1 MSASGEPDALALAQR
16 LGAAY
21 GRAIDAHK
29 TYPTG
34 VAFSGRLRLASL
46 DGSAAAVGADIA
58 HLAAPLAAHPAQV
71 PDAGACL
78 AIGCFA
84 NELHVLTGDAVW
96 KRLLTALTDRFVA
109 DADVRVEDIF
119 FAATLLGRARA
130 CTGDAGY
137 LHRFGDFLARIDTQQ
152 ASGLFVHCHAAPWL
166 WGRGNAFAAIGL
178 AEAMTYIE
186 DAALRTRCA
195 AMCHAQLEAL
205 RAHQHESGLWHQIID
220 DADTYLEHSASCM
233 FGYAIA
239 KGIRGGWLAA
249 GPWRDVVNRAW
260 RGVAAGIGPA
270 GELRGVCVGTGP
282 LASRKAYVE
291 RPVTNGID
299 ARGGAMALWFAVEMA
314 CLQGDRSYV
323 R

>member
-1 MSASGEPDALALAQR
+1 MSAPDALALAQR
-16 LGAAY
+16 LTAVY

-34 VAFSGRLRLASL
+34 VAFSGRLRLAAL
-46 DGSAAAVGADIA
+46 VGDQPVVSADIVQ
-58 HLAAPLAAHPAQV
+58 LATPLAASPEQI

-84 NELHVLTGDAVW
+84 SELHALTGEGTW
-96 KRLLTALTDRFVA
+96 KRLLTSVADRFVA
-109 DADVRVEDIF
+109 DADVRVEDVF
-119 FAATLLGRARA
+119 FAATLLGRAYA

-137 LHRFGDFLARIDTQQ
+137 LHRLVEFLARVDTQQ

-178 AEAMTYIE
+178 AEAMTYID
-186 DAALRTRCA
+186 DARLRARCE

-205 RAHQHESGLWHQIID
+205 RVHQHASGLWHQLID

-249 GPWRDVVNRAW
+249 MPWRDVVDRAW
-260 RGVAAGIGPA
+260 HGVATGIGPA
-270 GELRGVCVGTGP
+270 GELRSVCVGTGP
-282 LASRKAYVE
+282 LASRAAYVE
-291 RPVTNGID
+291 RPVTNGVD
-299 ARGGAMALWFAVEMA
+299 VRGGAMALWFAVEMA
-314 CLQGDRSYV
+314 CLQGGRTYE
-323 R
+323 